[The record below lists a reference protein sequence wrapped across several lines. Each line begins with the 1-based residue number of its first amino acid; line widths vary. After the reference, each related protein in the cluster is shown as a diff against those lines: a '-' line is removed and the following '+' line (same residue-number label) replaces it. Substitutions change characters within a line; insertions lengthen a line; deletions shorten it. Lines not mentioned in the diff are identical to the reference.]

1 MEVIKTVVGAPSKA
15 GVDHGHPSKRLIK
28 REQAIVWD
36 SEEGTS
42 ERFSQVF
49 KEVKDLGRRID
60 RGQKCLAGPP
70 SPIQWVAAPIV
81 PKQKPAQ

>member
-15 GVDHGHPSKRLIK
+15 GVDHNRPSKRLIK

-81 PKQKPAQ
+81 PKQRPAQ